1 MPTAERRLLALGDS
15 YTIGEGVPAR
25 DAWPAQLCR
34 ALTAAGFAFA
44 APTVLAR
51 TGWTTDELL
60 AALDAAPPAPGYDLV
75 TLQIGVNDQY
85 RGRSLAQFGAGFDRL
100 LARAIDLARGAP
112 ARVLAVSIPD
122 WSVTPFAAQD
132 ARTPPSIAEAIDACN
147 HLARQQAVQAGVAW
161 AEVTSIS
168 RQAGAGSDMLVA
180 DALHPSATQYTRWV
194 ESALLPAARALLL
207 AH

>member
-1 MPTAERRLLALGDS
+1 MPAPERRLLALGDS
-15 YTIGEGVPAR
+15 YTAGEGVTAR

-60 AALDAAPPAPGYDLV
+60 AALDAAPPAPGHDLV

-85 RGRSLAQFGAGFDRL
+85 RGRSAAQFAAGFAAL
-100 LARAIDLARGAP
+100 LARAVALAGGTP

-122 WSVTPFAAQD
+122 WGVTPFAARD
-132 ARTPPSIAEAIDACN
+132 ARTPASIAEAIDACN
-147 HLARQQAVQAGVAW
+147 RLARQQAVQAGVAW

-168 RQAGAGSDMLVA
+168 RQAGAGSGMLVA
-180 DALHPSATQYTRWV
+180 DALHPGVAQYARWV
-194 ESALLPAARALLL
+194 ESALLPAVRALLP
-207 AH
+207 A

>member
-15 YTIGEGVPAR
+15 YTIGEGVTAR

-60 AALDAAPPAPGYDLV
+60 AALDAAPPAPGHDLV

-85 RGRSLAQFGAGFDRL
+85 RGRGLAQFGAGFDRL

-122 WSVTPFAAQD
+122 WGVTPFAAQD
-132 ARTPPSIAEAIDACN
+132 ARPPSSIAAAIDACN

-168 RQAGAGSDMLVA
+168 RQAGAGSGMLVA
-180 DALHPSATQYTRWV
+180 DALHPGATQYARWV

>member
-15 YTIGEGVPAR
+15 YTIGEGVAAR

-34 ALTAAGFAFA
+34 ALTAAGFAC
-44 APTVLAR
+44 APPTLLAR

-60 AALDAAPPAPGYDLV
+60 AALDAAPPAPDHDLV

-85 RGRSLAQFGAGFDRL
+85 RGRSLAQFGAGYDKL
-100 LARAIDLARGAP
+100 LARAVDLARGTP

-122 WSVTPFAAQD
+122 WGVTPFAAQD
-132 ARTPPSIAEAIDACN
+132 ARTPASIAEAIDACN
-147 HLARQQAVQAGVAW
+147 HLARRQAAQAGVAW

-168 RQAGAGSDMLVA
+168 RQAGAGSGMLAA
-180 DALHPSATQYTRWV
+180 DALHPGVAQYARWV